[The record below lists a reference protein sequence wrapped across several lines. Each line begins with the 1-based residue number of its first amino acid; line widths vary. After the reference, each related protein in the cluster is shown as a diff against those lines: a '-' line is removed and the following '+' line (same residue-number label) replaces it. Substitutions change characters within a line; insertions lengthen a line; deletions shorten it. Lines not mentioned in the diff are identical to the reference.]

1 MAIRYPNGKKF
12 EKKRIPKSVKN
23 DYKKDSSFSNRGM
36 NFEEDIQTSNEF
48 YRSQRLAVIH
58 KKPTPLQ
65 IVNVHYP
72 KRSAAVVTE
81 AYFQKPSTTD
91 FNGVYKGMYIDFE
104 AKETKNKTSFPLKNF
119 HAHQIEHM
127 KAVLEQAGIS
137 FVLVHFRIHEEIYLV
152 PGTFIVSWYESKE
165 NHRKSIPKVEIE
177 ENGFPVKTGYHPRID
192 YLASIDTWI
201 NGK

>member
-12 EKKRIPKSVKN
+12 QPKRIPSAKKS

-36 NFEEDIQTSNEF
+36 RFEERIEESNEF
-48 YRSQRLAVIH
+48 YLSRGFAVIH

-91 FNGVYKGMYIDFE
+91 FNGVYKGFHLDFE
-104 AKETKNKTSFPLKNF
+104 AKETRNKQSFPLKNF
-119 HAHQIEHM
+119 HEHQLHHM
-127 KAVLEQAGIS
+127 RAVTDQGGKA
-137 FVLVHFRIHEEIYLV
+137 FVLVHFSMHEEVFLI
-152 PGTFIVSWYESKE
+152 PASIFIAWTNNEEK
-165 NHRKSIPKVEIE
+165 RKSIPKSWIE
-177 ENGFPVKTGYHPRID
+177 ESGFRVSQGFMPSVD
-192 YLASIDTWI
+192 YLSAVDEWLSL
-201 NGK
+201 